1 MTEREIADWERE
13 IRHAEKMQE
22 QRKSKEQNIK
32 DDIKARNART
42 RLDEHLRK
50 ERVNSEFWNRVRQ
63 VLTIIAIAIVAY
75 TLIRFA

>member
-22 QRKSKEQNIK
+22 QVARDRIA
-32 DDIKARNART
+32 DRNAQT
-42 RLDEHLRK
+42 LLSEYLRK

-63 VLTIIAIAIVAY
+63 VLTLIAIAIVAY
-75 TLIRFA
+75 TLIHFA